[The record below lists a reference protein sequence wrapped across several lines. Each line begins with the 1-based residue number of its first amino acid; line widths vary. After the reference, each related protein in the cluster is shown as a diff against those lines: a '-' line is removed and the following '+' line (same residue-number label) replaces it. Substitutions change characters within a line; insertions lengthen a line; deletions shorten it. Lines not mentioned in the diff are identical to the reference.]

1 MCSRLELR
9 PRPVSGTF
17 PAGGTVAPAGTR
29 AGSLTGPTASRT
41 IGAMALIEAPEQAMR
56 LARAIC
62 SDISLYNEEKIVRSI
77 QQDNFFDALK
87 DELAEGRDLFKS
99 RVAPDTL
106 ARTNFFDRA
115 VVDVILKPKGRLRSK
130 IW

>member
-1 MCSRLELR
+1 M
-9 PRPVSGTF
+9 P
-17 PAGGTVAPAGTR
+17 
-29 AGSLTGPTASRT
+29 
-41 IGAMALIEAPEQAMR
+41 LIEAPEQAMR

-62 SDISLYNEEKIVRSI
+62 SDVALYNEEKIVRSI
-77 QQDNFFDALK
+77 QQDNFFEALK
-87 DELAEGRDLFKS
+87 DELAEGRDLLKT

-115 VVDVILKPKGRLRSK
+115 VVDVILKPKGRIRSK